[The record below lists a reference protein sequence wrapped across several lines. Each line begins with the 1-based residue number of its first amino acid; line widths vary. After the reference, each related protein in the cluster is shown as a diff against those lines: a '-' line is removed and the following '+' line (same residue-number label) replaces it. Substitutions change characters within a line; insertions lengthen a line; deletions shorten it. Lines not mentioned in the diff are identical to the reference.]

1 MPSLRRSASVILSVI
16 ALSALAGTPALA
28 SGPSSSDPATTSADA
43 SGAPSADATGAPSA
57 DATGAGPTTSGDA
70 AGAGASSTSS
80 PSPSKKPTRNQ
91 KVWPK
96 APDGF
101 TPHTGVRLNDPY
113 NRAGHS
119 QGEVRR
125 AILRSIN
132 STVHGDMIKA
142 STWNFRGWPYADAL
156 SNAAKRGVVVRVLI
170 AQGNA
175 PGATKNPEY
184 AALRTRLQN
193 SSKRYRARGV
203 PASWARW
210 CDGSCRG
217 FGGILHTKMVL
228 FDHIAN
234 HTRNVVMYGSN
245 NLTST
250 AVTNQWNDW
259 FTLARNADAYDFFS
273 TVFRQMTRDHHVL
286 NGAYLEKKI
295 GGTKSV
301 PRYDFSVY
309 PDTGKR
315 APKGD
320 PIVNVLNR
328 VRCNGATNVAGGH
341 TQVRIGQDA
350 IAGQRGMKIAARL
363 AQMERNGCGIRIV
376 YTLMG
381 DQVHDRLAAAGIP
394 MTHMA
399 YDTNRDGAY
408 DKYLHMKVM
417 AIKGVYAGQKNAFV
431 VTNGTANW
439 TALPLHSDEI
449 ASVITAPGIAKPYF
463 KWITWLM
470 VNRPASWKAPDL
482 APVAA
487 TDPGIDG
494 RVLPGATATSDPYRL
509 IRGDL

>member
-16 ALSALAGTPALA
+16 AISALAGAPALA
-28 SGPSSSDPATTSADA
+28 SSSSTSGT
-43 SGAPSADATGAPSA
+43 SAPSADATGAPSA
-57 DATGAGPTTSGDA
+57 GATTSGGATDA
-70 AGAGASSTSS
+70 SGSPKPS
-80 PSPSKKPTRNQ
+80 PSPSKKPAKNKKT
-91 KVWPK
+91 WPK
-96 APDGF
+96 APAHF
-101 TPHTGVRLNDPY
+101 TPRTGVELNEPY
-113 NRAGHS
+113 NRNGHT
-119 QGEVRR
+119 QGEIRHT
-125 AILRSIN
+125 ILASIN
-132 STVHGDMIKA
+132 STVHGDTILA
-142 STWNFRGWPYADAL
+142 TTWNFRGWPYADAL

-175 PGATKNPEY
+175 PGTTKNPEA

-193 SSKRYRARGV
+193 SSKRYQARGV
-203 PASWARW
+203 PASWLRW

-217 FGGILHTKMVL
+217 YGGILHTKMVL
-228 FDHIAN
+228 FDHIDN
-234 HTRNVVMYGSN
+234 RTKNVVMYGSN

-250 AVTNQWNDW
+250 AVSNQWNDW
-259 FTLARNADAYDFFS
+259 FTLARNADSYDFFRK
-273 TVFRQMTRDHHVL
+273 VFRQMTRDHHVL
-286 NGAYLEKKI
+286 NGAFLEKKI
-295 GGTKSV
+295 GGTRKI
-301 PRYDFSVY
+301 PLYDMNVFPY
-309 PDTGKR
+309 TGKT
-315 APKGD
+315 AEKAGD

-341 TQVRIGQDA
+341 TQLRIGQDA
-350 IAGQRGMKIAARL
+350 IAGDRGMKIAGRL

-381 DQVHDRLAAAGIP
+381 DQVHDVLKAAGIP

-417 AIKGVYAGQKNAFV
+417 AIKGAYAGRKNAFV

-449 ASVITAPGIAKPYF
+449 ASVISAPAIAKPYF

-470 VNRPASWKAPDL
+470 VNRPAGWKAPDL
-482 APVAA
+482 APVKDS

-494 RVLPGATATSDPYRL
+494 RRLPGMTATSDPYRL